1 MEPEMQ
7 NRISHVNLRTR
18 GGIELL
24 SLEQFLDIDFSMRAV
39 LIVDGVVEFLDS
51 DGQDLPLADA
61 LGTLREI
68 RRRSSAPPPP
78 APRKH

>member
-1 MEPEMQ
+1 MQ
-7 NRISHVNLRTR
+7 NRISHVNLRT
-18 GGIELL
+18 GSGIELL
-24 SLEQFLDIDFSMRAV
+24 SLSQFLDIEFGVRAV

-61 LGTLREI
+61 LGTLREL

-78 APRKH
+78 APREH